1 MLALPPFQE
10 RALKLPGIRKIVDFF
25 EVLGGP
31 STFSVSYAKADFV
44 EKNPK
49 LVTAFLA
56 AQRQAVAN
64 IKRDPTGAINKYVA
78 VTGDNTDRA
87 LMEEMRVVLPC
98 AAVRPMPHV
107 DPTGRSCRPVT

>member
-1 MLALPPFQE
+1 MADFSDTDGIALPSI
-10 RALKLPGIRKIVDFF
+10 K
-25 EVLGGP
+25 
-31 STFSVSYAKADFV
+31 VSIQAISW
-44 EKNPK
+44 
-49 LVTAFLA
+49 
-56 AQRQAVAN
+56 RWQAVAN